1 MPPATPPTTTTR
13 MCGSLSDS
21 MTDLLRLFRPYPR
34 GHLNSTEV
42 CTLVQPSPKQAQHG
56 RYVVCSSYIPM
67 RRITKSPHI
76 ETNKERRP
84 LPGLLTVDYFTT
96 SPGRILAPITS
107 VSNLLVHDTA
117 ERQAALRGHN
127 DEKATENLGLPLE
140 ARGGMVEMGGIEP
153 PSNGRPRI
161 LLRAQSTVLFLSPQH
176 CVDSPPDR
184 LS

>member
-1 MPPATPPTTTTR
+1 MP
-13 MCGSLSDS
+13 
-21 MTDLLRLFRPYPR
+21 
-34 GHLNSTEV
+34 HTE
-42 CTLVQPSPKQAQHG
+42 
-56 RYVVCSSYIPM
+56 I
-67 RRITKSPHI
+67 
-76 ETNKERRP
+76 NKERGP

-96 SPGRILAPITS
+96 SPGGILAPMKRLPN
-107 VSNLLVHDTA
+107 VLVHDTA

-127 DEKATENLGLPLE
+127 DEKATENLGLPTE